1 MAIYF
6 NKDQI
11 YNDNYLTILLLII
24 ICGLLACSYYGCN
37 NNNNKINKSNNKSNN
52 KLIIVICSLIFVIVI
67 FAYVTNINKN
77 IKQLIQ
83 NINNINDDNYDV
95 IIIDNFL
102 TLQECDKLIEYSQTQ
117 QLITSETLGDYGNVT
132 TDYRKS
138 EQLWIRDEQ
147 NEIARKISDFCE
159 IILDLP
165 KKNME
170 SLQLVKY
177 DVSGYF
183 KEHYDAEPD
192 KTKNNNIKDRAH
204 TFIVYLN
211 DVEEGG
217 ETRFPKLD
225 LNYKPKKGSAIYFK
239 TLLPNNILL
248 EKSLHQ
254 GMPIIRGEKYIVN
267 KWIHLNKFTI

>member
-1 MAIYF
+1 MTIYI
-6 NKDQI
+6 NKDAI
-11 YNDNYLTILLLII
+11 NKKNNYISILLLII
-24 ICGLLACSYYGCN
+24 ICGLLVYSYYGYDKVN
-37 NNNNKINKSNNKSNN
+37 KEKMKVNKKINGVR
-52 KLIIVICSLIFVIVI
+52 IITFTLIFVIVI
-67 FAYVTNINKN
+67 FVYIV
-77 IKQLIQ
+77 
-83 NINNINDDNYDV
+83 NINNEYKINQLIEKINDDNYDV

-102 TLQECDKLIEYSQTQ
+102 SSSECDELIEYSRTQ

-132 TDYRKS
+132 TDYRNSK
-138 EQLWIRDEQ
+138 QLWITDKQ
-147 NEIARKISDFCE
+147 HEIARKISDFCE

-183 KEHYDAEPD
+183 KEHYDSEPD
-192 KTKNNNIKDRAH
+192 KSKNNNIKDRAH

-225 LNYKPKKGSAIYFK
+225 LNVKPKKGSAVYFK

-267 KWIHLNKFTI
+267 KWIHLNEFIF

>member
-1 MAIYF
+1 MAIYI

-11 YNDNYLTILLLII
+11 YNKNNYLWVLLLII
-24 ICGLLACSYYGCN
+24 ICGLLAFSYKGI
-37 NNNNKINKSNNKSNN
+37 NNKN
-52 KLIIVICSLIFVIVI
+52 IIIFSLIFVVI
-67 FAYVTNINKN
+67 IYVYITNLNK
-77 IKQLIQ
+77 Q
-83 NINNINDDNYDV
+83 NDVGKIISRINDDNYDI

-102 TLQECDKLIEYSQTQ
+102 TPDECDVLVDYSKSH
-117 QLITSETLGDYGNVT
+117 QLITSETLGVYGNVT
-132 TDYRKS
+132 NDYRKS
-138 EQLWIRDEQ
+138 EQLWITSDQ

-225 LNYKPKKGSAIYFK
+225 LNVKPKKGSAIYFK
-239 TLLPNNILL
+239 TLLPNGVLL
-248 EKSLHQ
+248 NKSLHQ

-267 KWIHLNKFTI
+267 KWIHLNEFIN

>member
-11 YNDNYLTILLLII
+11 YNKNYITILLLII
-24 ICGLLACSYYGCN
+24 ICGLLACGYYGCN
-37 NNNNKINKSNNKSNN
+37 NNRINGV
-52 KLIIVICSLIFVIVI
+52 IIIMSSLIFVIVI
-67 FAYVTNINKN
+67 FVYVTNIDNNKIN
-77 IKQLIQ
+77 QLIQ

-102 TLQECDKLIEYSQTQ
+102 TPQECDKLVEYSKSQ

-138 EQLWIRDEQ
+138 EQLWITDNQ
-147 NEIARKISDFCE
+147 HKIARKISDFCE

-217 ETRFPKLD
+217 ETRFPKLN
-225 LNYKPKKGSAIYFK
+225 LNIKPKKGTAIYFK
-239 TLLPNNILL
+239 TLLPNSILL
-248 EKSLHQ
+248 HNSLHQ

-267 KWIHLNKFTI
+267 KWIHLNKFYN

>member
-1 MAIYF
+1 MSIYI
-6 NKDQI
+6 NKDDI
-11 YNDNYLTILLLII
+11 YHNNYITFVLLLI
-24 ICGLLACSYYGCN
+24 ICGLLFFSYRSKVN
-37 NNNNKINKSNNKSNN
+37 EKTNRV
-52 KLIIVICSLIFVIVI
+52 KLIIFSLIFFIVI
-67 FAYVTNINKN
+67 FVYI
-77 IKQLIQ
+77 I
-83 NINNINDDNYDV
+83 NINNKNKLNKIISKINDDNYDV

-102 TLQECDKLIEYSQTQ
+102 SDNECDELIEYASNQ

-132 TDYRKS
+132 SDYRKS
-138 EQLWIRDEQ
+138 EQLWITDEQ
-147 NEIARKISDFCE
+147 HQIAKKISDFCE
-159 IILDLP
+159 NILDLP

-211 DVEEGG
+211 NVEEGG
-217 ETRFPKLD
+217 ETRFPN
-225 LNYKPKKGSAIYFK
+225 LNINIKPKKGSALYFK
-239 TLLPNNILL
+239 TLLSDGVLL
-248 EKSLHQ
+248 KKSLHQ

-267 KWIHLNKFTI
+267 KLIHLNKFNS

>member
-1 MAIYF
+1 MTIYID
-6 NKDQI
+6 KDEINQK
-11 YNDNYLTILLLII
+11 NNYVSIILLVII
-24 ICGLLACSYYGCN
+24 IGLLIVGRI
-37 NNNNKINKSNNKSNN
+37 NKINKINNRIN
-52 KLIIVICSLIFVIVI
+52 KRTNLILICSLIFVIVI
-67 FAYVTNINKN
+67 FVYVTNINNKN
-77 IKQLIQ
+77 KINHLIQ

-102 TLQECDKLIEYSQTQ
+102 TPQECDKLVEYSQNQ
-117 QLITSETLGDYGNVT
+117 QLITSETLSDYGNVT
-132 TDYRKS
+132 SDYRKS
-138 EQLWIRDEQ
+138 EQIWITDNQ
-147 NEIARKISDFCE
+147 HEIARKISDFCE

-192 KTKNNNIKDRAH
+192 KSKTNNIKDRAH

-217 ETRFPKLD
+217 ETRFPKLNID
-225 LNYKPKKGSAIYFK
+225 VKPKKGMGIYFK
-239 TLLPNNILL
+239 TLLPNNNLL
-248 EKSLHQ
+248 INSLHQ

-267 KWIHLNKFTI
+267 KWIHLNKFVN